1 MRGLGDH
8 LTSKAVTKSYTNAGD
23 IDSLTPTQRWAWDET
38 GASGLLDAAIPDN
51 VQSNVQRGQEQEQVI
66 RSKGAAEETLWG
78 VEGTRYGSIV

>member
-1 MRGLGDH
+1 MRVTSTVLLPPSDGL
-8 LTSKAVTKSYTNAGD
+8 
-23 IDSLTPTQRWAWDET
+23 RDET

-66 RSKGAAEETLWG
+66 RSKDAAEETLWG